1 MISRGFVIIS
11 TMGVMGILQCLLTKF
26 SFSET
31 YMVIKRSECGTIKVT
46 V

>member
-1 MISRGFVIIS
+1 MIFRGFVIIS
-11 TMGVMGILQCLLTKF
+11 TMGVMGILRCLLTK
-26 SFSET
+26 FSET

>member
-11 TMGVMGILQCLLTKF
+11 TIGVMGILECSLTK
-26 SFSET
+26 FSET

-46 V
+46 M

>member
-11 TMGVMGILQCLLTKF
+11 TIGVMGILECPLTK
-26 SFSET
+26 FSET
-31 YMVIKRSECGTIKVT
+31 YMVIKRSECGTLKVT

>member
-26 SFSET
+26 SKT

>member
-11 TMGVMGILQCLLTKF
+11 TMGVMGILQCLLTN
-26 SFSET
+26 FSET